1 MHPHRIAQEIR
12 MAQEITRPIAPGRKS
27 PPPDRPRTVYPRSQ
41 PLIVLTRPMAQ
52 SLEQINQS
60 LKSLE
65 QQAIDLG
72 DKLHIAH
79 QGYRH
84 VLAQISLEQLVMASF
99 TLCTEAYP
107 KEFLQL
113 SLNDR
118 LLLQAKIR
126 SIGQQMQQDLR
137 DVPSPD
143 TPIADLTPSMPTISF
158 PEMLALPGKDFLANT
173 DSEGKGFL
181 ILDEDDAVDED
192 EDFDEDDESP
202 DSPEAARSRQI
213 EAELKALFSL
223 ESLLSQRQ
231 PQLPQNPVEQIS
243 FWHRQVEEQAQQ
255 CLRRV
260 SADTNQSFQTANI
273 LPSQIPGPILEAA
286 SMADGGESFGK
297 TPHLVRM
304 ILEARE
310 KPPESDSSRDRPRRG
325 SDRDN
330 SSRRDAPGDSRR
342 PSGRPTTIV
351 NLITI
356 QLRIAELEFNDINL
370 TTWRNQIRNLLKE
383 LKTIAKEYQKKQH
396 QQAIANAKMAWRST
410 WTND

>member
-1 MHPHRIAQEIR
+1 
-12 MAQEITRPIAPGRKS
+12 
-27 PPPDRPRTVYPRSQ
+27 
-41 PLIVLTRPMAQ
+41 MAQ

-60 LKSLE
+60 LKHLE

-79 QGYRH
+79 QGYRQ
-84 VLAQISLEQLVMASF
+84 VLAQTAHEQLIMACF

-113 SLNDR
+113 SVNER
-118 LLLQAKIR
+118 HQLQTNLRA
-126 SIGQQMQQDLR
+126 IGQKMQQDLR
-137 DVPSPD
+137 EVTPPD
-143 TPIADLTPSMPTISF
+143 TPIADLMPAMPTIAF
-158 PEMLALPGKDFLANT
+158 PDLLALPGNDALARR
-173 DSEGKGFL
+173 DAADDGFL
-181 ILDEDDAVDED
+181 ILDEAEEEEEAE
-192 EDFDEDDESP
+192 EDFDDEPEDDAADRRAE
-202 DSPEAARSRQI
+202 ARSQQI

-243 FWHRQVEEQAQQ
+243 FWHRHVEDQAQR

-260 SADTNQSFQTANI
+260 SADANQTFQTAKL
-273 LPSQIPGPILEAA
+273 LPSQIPAPILEAA
-286 SMADGGESFGK
+286 SMAEGGESFGK

-310 KPPESDSSRDRPRRG
+310 KPPESDRSQRDASDNARRRSDGQRPPSGQRPSG
-325 SDRDN
+325 SDRQ
-330 SSRRDAPGDSRR
+330 R
-342 PSGRPTTIV
+342 PSAIV
-351 NLITI
+351 NLITL
-356 QLRIAELEFNDINL
+356 QLRIGELEFHDINL

-383 LKTIAKEYQKKQH
+383 LKTISKEYQKKQH
-396 QQAIANAKMAWRST
+396 QQAIANAKMAWRAT

>member
-1 MHPHRIAQEIR
+1 
-12 MAQEITRPIAPGRKS
+12 
-27 PPPDRPRTVYPRSQ
+27 
-41 PLIVLTRPMAQ
+41 MAQ

-60 LKSLE
+60 LKRLE
-65 QQAIDLG
+65 QQATDLG

-84 VLAQISLEQLVMASF
+84 VLAQTAQEQLVMACF

-113 SLNDR
+113 SVSDR
-118 LLLQAKIR
+118 HQLQAKIR
-126 SIGQQMQQDLR
+126 SIGAQMQQDLR
-137 DVPSPD
+137 TVASPD
-143 TPIADLTPSMPTISF
+143 TPIADMTPSMPSIAF
-158 PEMLALPGKDFLANT
+158 PEMLALPGKDFLANV
-173 DSEGKGFL
+173 DQAGEGFL
-181 ILDEDDAVDED
+181 ILDEDEDEDADDDED
-192 EDFDEDDESP
+192 EDVDDEDEDDSRA
-202 DSPEAARSRQI
+202 AARSRQI

-231 PQLPQNPVEQIS
+231 PQLPQNPVEQVG
-243 FWHRQVEEQAQQ
+243 FWHRHIEDQAQQ

-260 SADTNQSFQTANI
+260 SADANQAFQSAKI

-310 KPPESDSSRDRPRRG
+310 KPPESDDAPE
-325 SDRDN
+325 N
-330 SSRRDAPGDSRR
+330 SRRRRDGPRSTSGHRPGSPDRHAN
-342 PSGRPTTIV
+342 RPTAIV
-351 NLITI
+351 NLITL
-356 QLRIAELEFNDINL
+356 QLRIAELEFHDINL

-383 LKTIAKEYQKKQH
+383 LKLIAKEYQKQQH
-396 QQAIANAKMAWRST
+396 QQAIANAKMAWRAT

>member
-1 MHPHRIAQEIR
+1 
-12 MAQEITRPIAPGRKS
+12 
-27 PPPDRPRTVYPRSQ
+27 
-41 PLIVLTRPMAQ
+41 MAQ
-52 SLEQINQS
+52 SLEQINQN

-84 VLAQISLEQLVMASF
+84 VLAQTAHEQLVMASF

-113 SLNDR
+113 SVSDR
-118 LLLQAKIR
+118 HQLQAKIR
-126 SIGQQMQQDLR
+126 SIAQQMQQDLR
-137 DVPSPD
+137 EVLSPD
-143 TPIADLTPSMPTISF
+143 TPIADMTPSMPSISF
-158 PEMLALPGKDFLANT
+158 PEMLALPGKDFLANANQAG
-173 DSEGKGFL
+173 EGFL
-181 ILDEDDAVDED
+181 ILDEDNAEEAEDDETEDD
-192 EDFDEDDESP
+192 EDFDPDDDDDDDDDD
-202 DSPEAARSRQI
+202 DSPAAARSRQI

-231 PQLPQNPVEQIS
+231 PQLPQNPVEQVG
-243 FWHRQVEEQAQQ
+243 FWHRHIEDQAQQ

-260 SADTNQSFQTANI
+260 SADANQTFQTAKI
-273 LPSQIPGPILEAA
+273 LPSQIPAPILEAA

-310 KPPESDSSRDRPRRG
+310 KPPESANSPGNSRRRRDRPS
-325 SDRDN
+325 SDRD
-330 SSRRDAPGDSRR
+330 SRH
-342 PSGRPTTIV
+342 PSRPTAIV
-351 NLITI
+351 NLITL
-356 QLRIAELEFNDINL
+356 QLRIAELEFHDINL

-383 LKTIAKEYQKKQH
+383 LKIIAKEYQKKQH
-396 QQAIANAKMAWRST
+396 QQAIANAKMAWRAT

>member
-1 MHPHRIAQEIR
+1 
-12 MAQEITRPIAPGRKS
+12 
-27 PPPDRPRTVYPRSQ
+27 
-41 PLIVLTRPMAQ
+41 MAQ

-107 KEFLQL
+107 KEFLRL
-113 SLNDR
+113 SVSDR
-118 LLLQAKIR
+118 HQLQAKIR

-137 DVPSPD
+137 AVPSPD
-143 TPIADLTPSMPTISF
+143 TPIADLTPSMPSISF
-158 PEMLALPGKDFLANT
+158 PEMLALPGKDFLAST
-173 DSEGKGFL
+173 DADGKGFL
-181 ILDEDDAVDED
+181 ILDEDEAVDEDED
-192 EDFDEDDESP
+192 EDFDEDDDDQP
-202 DSPEAARSRQI
+202 DSPEAVRSRQI

-231 PQLPQNPVEQIS
+231 PQLPQNPVEHIS
-243 FWHRQVEEQAQQ
+243 FWHRHIEDQAQQ

-260 SADTNQSFQTANI
+260 SADTNQSLQTANI

-310 KPPESDSSRDRPRRG
+310 KPPESDASRDRPRRN
-325 SDRDN
+325 SDRGAAN
-330 SSRRDAPGDSRR
+330 RDAREGSSR

-351 NLITI
+351 NLITL

-396 QQAIANAKMAWRST
+396 QQAIANAKMAWRAT

>member
-1 MHPHRIAQEIR
+1 
-12 MAQEITRPIAPGRKS
+12 
-27 PPPDRPRTVYPRSQ
+27 
-41 PLIVLTRPMAQ
+41 MAQ

-84 VLAQISLEQLVMASF
+84 VLAQTALEQLTMASF
-99 TLCTEAYP
+99 ALCTEAYP

-113 SLNDR
+113 SVNDR

-137 DVPSPD
+137 GVPSPD

-192 EDFDEDDESP
+192 EDEDFDEEDESP
-202 DSPEAARSRQI
+202 DSPEAVRSRQI

-243 FWHRQVEEQAQQ
+243 FWHRQIEDQAQQ

-260 SADTNQSFQTANI
+260 STEINQTLQTANI
-273 LPSQIPGPILEAA
+273 LPGQIPAPIIEAA
-286 SMADGGESFGK
+286 AMAEGGEHFGK

-310 KPPESDSSRDRPRRG
+310 KPTEDEASRDRPR
-325 SDRDN
+325 
-330 SSRRDAPGDSRR
+330 SRRDRPSNRDAQGDSRR
-342 PSGRPTTIV
+342 RPTAIV
-351 NLITI
+351 NLITL

-370 TTWRNQIRNLLKE
+370 TTWRNQIRNLLQE

-396 QQAIANAKMAWRST
+396 QQAIANAKMAWRAT
-410 WTND
+410 WTNE

>member
-1 MHPHRIAQEIR
+1 
-12 MAQEITRPIAPGRKS
+12 
-27 PPPDRPRTVYPRSQ
+27 
-41 PLIVLTRPMAQ
+41 MAQ
-52 SLEQINQS
+52 SLEQINQR

-107 KEFLQL
+107 KEFLKL
-113 SLNDR
+113 SVNDR
-118 LLLQAKIR
+118 HQLQAKIR

-137 DVPSPD
+137 DVPRPD

-158 PEMLALPGKDFLANT
+158 PEMLALPGKDFLASP
-173 DSEGKGFL
+173 DAADKGFL
-181 ILDEDDAVDED
+181 ILDEDEEVDED
-192 EDFDEDDESP
+192 DEADFDEDDEDDQP

-243 FWHRQVEEQAQQ
+243 FWHRHVEDQAQQ

-260 SADTNQSFQTANI
+260 SADTNQSLQTANI
-273 LPSQIPGPILEAA
+273 LPSQIPAPILEAA
-286 SMADGGESFGK
+286 SMAEGGESFGK

-310 KPPESDSSRDRPRRG
+310 KPPESDASRDRSRR
-325 SDRDN
+325 SRDRDN
-330 SSRRDAPGDSRR
+330 ASRRDGPGDSRR

-351 NLITI
+351 NLITL

-383 LKTIAKEYQKKQH
+383 LKTIAKEYQKQQH
-396 QQAIANAKMAWRST
+396 QQAIANAKMAWRAT

>member
-1 MHPHRIAQEIR
+1 
-12 MAQEITRPIAPGRKS
+12 
-27 PPPDRPRTVYPRSQ
+27 
-41 PLIVLTRPMAQ
+41 MAQ

-84 VLAQISLEQLVMASF
+84 VLAQTAHEQLVMASF

-113 SLNDR
+113 SVSDR
-118 LLLQAKIR
+118 HQLQAKIR
-126 SIGQQMQQDLR
+126 SIAQQMQQDLR
-137 DVPSPD
+137 EVLSPD
-143 TPIADLTPSMPTISF
+143 TPIADMTPSMPSISF
-158 PEMLALPGKDFLANT
+158 PEMLALPGKDFLANA
-173 DSEGKGFL
+173 DQAGEGFL
-181 ILDEDDAVDED
+181 ILDEDDAEDEDEDED
-192 EDFDEDDESP
+192 EDFGEADDEDDRP
-202 DSPEAARSRQI
+202 DSPAAARSRQI

-231 PQLPQNPVEQIS
+231 PQLPQNPVEQIG
-243 FWHRQVEEQAQQ
+243 FWHRHIEEQAQQ

-260 SADTNQSFQTANI
+260 SADANQTFQTAKI
-273 LPSQIPGPILEAA
+273 LPGQIPGPILEAA

-310 KPPESDSSRDRPRRG
+310 KPTESDNPSGNPRRRSDG
-325 SDRDN
+325 QRSTVGHRSSSDRN
-330 SSRRDAPGDSRR
+330 SRN
-342 PSGRPTTIV
+342 PSRPTAIV
-351 NLITI
+351 NLITL
-356 QLRIAELEFNDINL
+356 QLRIAELEFHDINL

-383 LKTIAKEYQKKQH
+383 LKIIAKEYQKKQH
-396 QQAIANAKMAWRST
+396 QQAIANAKMAWRAT